1 MSMDPFTK
9 NTGNRLEGFNSPRC
23 DKPKLKSMDPK
34 DYAPAFGPPPKQR
47 KSRSAR
53 AACIETLLKYRTY
66 VSHNDVALHHRYK
79 AAMLHSGII
88 DSTWQLDY
96 QPWQQQVYYK
106 CFYASMFRECL
117 YTDMFLLAEKQ
128 INNFKRGEYVAIV
141 EQSFLYLIIT
151 PITFHL
157 DVSLKRVT
165 DLGVF

>member
-1 MSMDPFTK
+1 MDQFTK

-23 DKPKLKSMDPK
+23 DVAKAKHKNTGIGKQAEPT
-34 DYAPAFGPPPKQR
+34 FGPPP

-53 AACIETLLKYRTY
+53 AGCIETLLKYRTY

-79 AAMLHSGII
+79 QAMLGSNVVSPMWSLEYTI
-88 DSTWQLDY
+88 T
-96 QPWQQQVYYK
+96 QQQVYYK

-117 YTDMFLLAEKQ
+117 YYDLFLRAEKQ
-128 INNFKRGEYVAIV
+128 INHFKRGEYVAIV
-141 EQSFLYLIIT
+141 EDSFLYLIIT

-165 DLGVF
+165 DQGVF